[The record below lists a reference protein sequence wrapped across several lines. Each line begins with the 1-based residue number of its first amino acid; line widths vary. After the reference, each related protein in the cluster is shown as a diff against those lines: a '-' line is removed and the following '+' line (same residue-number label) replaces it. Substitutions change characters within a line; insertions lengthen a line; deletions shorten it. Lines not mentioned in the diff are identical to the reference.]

1 MNAAAKGSGGKIAR
15 ALIVDGAPDPI
26 SGEITDKGYINQAL
40 SRQIRAAFV
49 ERLFADKPNPDVLC
63 F

>member
-1 MNAAAKGSGGKIAR
+1 MNAEARGGGGKVAR
-15 ALIVDGAPDPI
+15 AIILLGAPDPL

-40 SRQIRAAFV
+40 SRQQRAADV
-49 ERLFADKPNPDVLC
+49 ERLFALTPDDDVLT